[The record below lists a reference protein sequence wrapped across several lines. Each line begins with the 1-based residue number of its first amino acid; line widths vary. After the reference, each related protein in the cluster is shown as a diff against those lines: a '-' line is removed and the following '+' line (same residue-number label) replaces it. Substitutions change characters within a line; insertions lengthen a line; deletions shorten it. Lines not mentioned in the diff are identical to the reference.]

1 MSNTNQ
7 KFVAHYAEHEG
18 FKPGLR
24 SYLQYRDLGIRDG
37 TGGRYLAHVI
47 RPAGAPPA
55 KGSGLH
61 WHELDFQMNYVV
73 HGWVKV
79 MVEGEGELTFKAGD
93 AWLQP
98 PGIKHDLLGFSPDAE
113 WIEITSP
120 AEFPTYEA

>member
-1 MSNTNQ
+1 MKAQ
-7 KFVAHYAEHEG
+7 AQRFIAHYAEREG

-24 SYLQYRDLGIRDG
+24 SYLQYRDLGIKDG
-37 TGGRYLAHVI
+37 TGGRFLAHVI
-47 RPAGAPPA
+47 RPAGPPPE

-73 HGWVKV
+73 RGWVKV

-120 AEFPTYEA
+120 ANFPTYEA

>member
-1 MSNTNQ
+1 MKTQ
-7 KFVAHYAEHEG
+7 AQRFVAHYAERGE

-24 SYLQYRDLGIRDG
+24 SYLQYRDLGIKDG
-37 TGGRYLAHVI
+37 TGGRFLAHVI
-47 RPAGAPPA
+47 RPAGPAPE

-61 WHELDFQMNYVV
+61 WHVLDFQMNYVV
-73 HGWVKV
+73 RGWVKV
-79 MVEGEGELTFKAGD
+79 MVEGEGELIFQAGD